1 MLLNQCPIVGGIFM
15 AQANVLFRDFFFC
28 LSPTDTQIHV
38 IPQQK
43 LNLTGVAQ
51 CIILFD
57 AKNPVHR
64 WCILEKAMHSAA
76 STRKWNIKHIAW
88 ESQLLNQLRANSL
101 FFVNLS
107 VLHGSTNQWTTPD
120 QQ

>member
-1 MLLNQCPIVGGIFM
+1 M

-57 AKNPVHR
+57 AKKLISTQESSAPLVYFRKSNALC
-64 WCILEKAMHSAA
+64 CIDKKVEHQAHCLGISTVKSAK
-76 STRKWNIKHIAW
+76 SKFIIFR
-88 ESQLLNQLRANSL
+88 
-101 FFVNLS
+101 
-107 VLHGSTNQWTTPD
+107 
-120 QQ
+120 